1 VDGVISE
8 TATTPRTTQEL
19 HIWKSGTIL
28 IMGESMLHGS
38 DERRMSKNG
47 LVTVRCFPGTTVA
60 DLKNFYMQP
69 LPSKKPSHV
78 ILHVGTNDAA
88 NKDSTAESIM
98 NGLLNIKKDMEAKL
112 PNVTVTISTP
122 IRRADQSSAGK
133 ITE

>member
-1 VDGVISE
+1 
-8 TATTPRTTQEL
+8 
-19 HIWKSGTIL
+19 
-28 IMGESMLHGS
+28 
-38 DERRMSKNG
+38 
-47 LVTVRCFPGTTVA
+47 
-60 DLKNFYMQP
+60 MQP